1 MLNSLLRDLLQ
12 GNTPPDLEQRILL
25 KLRAKQ
31 MGLVEPPPASR
42 RRPIYSDD
50 VLDEALGAAQADVE
64 FVSDGQF
71 KTVLQARRRG
81 SLAQEPDMLRVHP
94 RPWEYRWVRRSAA
107 LLTLA
112 ASCAGIWLGYEALL
126 SSRTTE
132 NDVVSLDT
140 PQLPSMTK
148 QDETNQE
155 GEGDRSSPV
164 ETNNAIV
171 AAPPARSEQV
181 PPIESSRE
189 NEDRFKWVVT
199 LPQPSAI
206 PSPALTKIVDAQLD
220 QVWKRVG
227 VEVRKEP
234 IGESWMH
241 RVSLAAVGRMPTAAE
256 REAFRADK
264 GVDRTERFVNRL
276 IESEEFTIHW
286 SRMLAEHYLG
296 TELHSLKS
304 QPAALQQ
311 FVDWIQEGL
320 AKDRRIQQLESTL
333 ALERNQVAESWSDYW
348 WNDIMMRESAIAG
361 DMEKN
366 SKIKRRFS
374 SLDAP
379 IVGVAASLLHRSGNT
394 LVACTQCHAANDRA
408 LSNWGNDSMVKSD
421 LFWSFPAELTKVSA
435 RRKPSAARNAS
446 NENDTFF
453 YEDPA
458 GKMVMA
464 EPGLPIDDVDSS
476 KRIKIADWLEQSRDA
491 RAGLVELVW
500 SKIFHQPLVPAFG
513 LTESEAS
520 EERTDLRSLL
530 CSQLQANGS
539 VRDLVASLL
548 LTDAMRTPEA
558 KPTASWYLQASD
570 ELLTEYHRRSRLFAF
585 VPSVALTTSQSARH
599 TASEVAKWVVP
610 NNGRSD
616 GSLLAQ
622 ADVNKSNGIGSSKPL
637 SMQMSDEQLLYL
649 LSVAKPYAKL
659 EEFVERVA
667 KPGLEWNDQVNHL
680 YLLMDGRFPNR
691 IERTDASRFYE
702 FTGGDA
708 KQALRLLA
716 ISRHGSY

>member
-31 MGLVEPPPASR
+31 MGLVEPPPSNR
-42 RRPIYSDD
+42 RRPIYNDD

-71 KTVLQARRRG
+71 KSVLHTRRRG
-81 SLAQEPDMLRVHP
+81 GMAQEPEVLRVHP
-94 RPWEYRWVRRSAA
+94 RVWEYRWVRRSAA
-107 LLTLA
+107 LMTLA
-112 ASCAGIWLGYEALL
+112 ASCAGVWLGYQALL
-126 SSRTTE
+126 SSRTNE
-132 NDVVSLDT
+132 NNVVSLDT

-148 QDETNQE
+148 RDETNE
-155 GEGDRSSPV
+155 GSQGDRVPPL
-164 ETNNAIV
+164 ETNDAI
-171 AAPPARSEQV
+171 AATPPTRSEQV
-181 PPIESSRE
+181 PPSDLPSKG
-189 NEDRFKWVVT
+189 EDRFKWVVA

-206 PSPALTKIVDAQLD
+206 PLPALTKIVDAQLD
-220 QVWKRVG
+220 QAWKRVG

-234 IGESWMH
+234 IGESWMQ
-241 RVSLAAVGRMPTAAE
+241 RISLAAIGRLPTAAE
-256 REAFRADK
+256 REAFRTDK
-264 GVDRTERFVNRL
+264 GGDRTERFVTRL
-276 IESEEFTIHW
+276 LDSEEFSIHW
-286 SRMLAEHYLG
+286 SQMLAEHYLG
-296 TELHSLKS
+296 TEIHSLKS

-320 AKDRRIQQLESTL
+320 VENRKIQQLESAL
-333 ALERNQVAESWSDYW
+333 ALENNEIAESGSDYW
-348 WNDIMMRESAIAG
+348 WNDTMMRESAIAG

-379 IVGVAASLLHRSGNT
+379 IVGVATSLLHRSGNT
-394 LVACTQCHAANDRA
+394 MVACTQCHEANDRA
-408 LSNWGNDSMVKSD
+408 LSNWGSDSMMKPD
-421 LFWSFPAELTKVSA
+421 LFWSFPAELAKVSA
-435 RRKPSAARNAS
+435 RRKAPVARNAAQE
-446 NENDTFF
+446 NESFF

-464 EPGLPIDDVDSS
+464 EPGLPVDDADSS
-476 KRIKIADWLEQSRDA
+476 QRIKIADWLEQSRDA
-491 RAGLVELVW
+491 RAGVVELVW
-500 SKIFHQPLVPAFG
+500 SKIFHQPLVPSFG
-513 LTESEAS
+513 LTESEAA

-530 CSQLQANGS
+530 CSQLQASGS

-570 ELLTEYHRRSRLFAF
+570 DLLTEYHRRARLFAF

-622 ADVNKSNGIGSSKPL
+622 ADLNKSNGIGSSKPM

-659 EEFVERVA
+659 EEFVERVS

-680 YLLMDGRFPNR
+680 YLLMDGRFPSR
-691 IERTDASRFYE
+691 IERTDATRFYD